1 VDTAQSEKPA
11 AGAPAAAAPALPER
25 QQTALRNYLRHLS
38 HDDADQTEAV
48 LAQLA
53 QDLQKRGKSALTD
66 DPMVWLFREGRRLMI
81 EFGLKSDAREES
93 GQPEEEVVLGENL
106 RAVVH
111 RTIHQL
117 TPKQEEALRLK
128 FQFGFKLG
136 EVAHITRLSD
146 QAASGL
152 LHLAVTRVGRA
163 ICTAKG
169 SEMPSVG
176 DTRLIP
182 YAFDELNPADK
193 NDFIQSSSSSKAL
206 LESVEAVRDWCTQ
219 IRPALTSK
227 APRSS
232 RRRSGAG
239 GWTAKLVG
247 AGLVIVVGV
256 AGLVYFLRQPE
267 TAVKRPWQATG
278 ANGIG
283 SLPDAVER
291 RRLAPEKNER
301 MKTDSQAGS
310 TRAAIKTAAARPSGQ
325 GPDRTTLPASVDDVP
340 VLAGGDQG
348 GQRAAAV
355 ADEPQRAV
363 PRNRRK
369 IPTTPVSRERN
380 PSEGRGAMGALEP
393 EQPDDRTKQ
402 PLEPEGAFAADDAA
416 TGNVAADRR
425 AEVMPRE
432 KPARTSQP
440 IEQGDLGEGGDAGR
454 EDADPDSKIDQKV
467 GSPSTPGQLRH
478 PLGGRLQPNLPVAKT
493 AVLLR
498 QVPMTT
504 AGPNQTEPLE
514 ATMEQAPS
522 PWNPSKRIVRVSLR
536 AKDVP
541 FPARPVANVVFAVD
555 ISQSMTANARLDLVR
570 EGIRRLMERLRPED
584 QVAIV
589 TYSDRADVALPT
601 TSAARSGVVRSCL
614 VGLVS
619 AGRTNGSEGLMLA
632 YQVVRS
638 GWIEGGLNEVVLC
651 TDGNF
656 NLGTTDEKELA
667 AIAAEQASRGIRLS
681 VIGFGRN
688 DRNDLRLELLATNG
702 GGRSGYVNTQAE
714 AEQMLVGQLNG
725 LFVPVASS
733 VRMHVEFSPENVL
746 EARRLDDES
755 ALAGTNSVDRLLP
768 GRSLTQLY
776 EITPRYADPAK
787 EVRVNLV
794 VNCTLAATAESK
806 AIVQEL
812 AGTPREWVRTGV
824 EFRHATAILDYARIL
839 RGDPRNAPFELG
851 RLKRWIQ
858 ENLADDPDGYRR
870 DLLFKLEQAGG
881 QEVVGLPS
889 VGSN

>member
-1 VDTAQSEKPA
+1 MDTAQSEKPA

-25 QQTALRNYLRHLS
+25 QQTALRSYLRHLS
-38 HDDADQTEAV
+38 HDDGEQTEAV

-53 QDLQKRGKSALTD
+53 QELQKKGKSAVTD

-81 EFGLKSDAREES
+81 ESGLKSDAREES

-169 SEMPSVG
+169 NEMPSAG

-182 YAFDELNPADK
+182 YAFDELNQADK
-193 NDFIQSSSSSKAL
+193 NDFIQSSASSKAL
-206 LESVEAVRDWCTQ
+206 LESVEAVRDWCAQ

-232 RRRSGAG
+232 RRRAGAG

-247 AGLVIVVGV
+247 AGMVIAVVV
-256 AGLVYFLRQPE
+256 AGLVYFLREPE
-267 TAVKRPWQATG
+267 ATVKRPWQATG

-283 SLPDAVER
+283 SLPEAVER
-291 RRLAPEKNER
+291 RRLAAEKKER
-301 MKTDSQAGS
+301 MKADSQAGS
-310 TRAAIKTAAARPSGQ
+310 TRAVAKTAAAKSSGQ
-325 GPDRTTLPASVDDVP
+325 SPDQTTMLVSVDDVP
-340 VLAGGDQG
+340 ALAGEDQG
-348 GQRAAAV
+348 GWGAAAI

-363 PRNRRK
+363 PGNRRK
-369 IPTTPVSRERN
+369 IPTTPVSREKN
-380 PSEGRGAMGALEP
+380 PAERRGTMGALEP
-393 EQPDDRTKQ
+393 TEPDDRAKQ
-402 PLEPEGAFAADDAA
+402 PLESVETFATDDAA
-416 TGNVAADRR
+416 AANESADRR
-425 AEVMPRE
+425 AEIIPKE
-432 KPARTSQP
+432 KSAKASQP
-440 IEQGDLGEGGDAGR
+440 VERGELDEGAGAGQEQ
-454 EDADPDSKIDQKV
+454 ADPERKIDQKV
-467 GSPSTPGQLRH
+467 VSPSTLGQLRR
-478 PLGGRLQPNLPVAKT
+478 PLEGRLQPTVPVAKT

-614 VGLVS
+614 AGLVS

-656 NLGTTDEKELA
+656 NMGTTDEKELA
-667 AIAAEQASRGIRLS
+667 AIAAEQASRGVRLS

-725 LFVPVASS
+725 LFVPVANS
-733 VRMHVEFSPENVL
+733 VRMHVAFSPENVL

-768 GRSLTQLY
+768 GRNLTQLY

-794 VNCTLAATAESK
+794 VNCTLAATGERQE
-806 AIVQEL
+806 IVQEL
-812 AGTPREWVRTGV
+812 AGTPREWVRTGA
-824 EFRHATAILDYARIL
+824 EFRHATAILDYARIM

-851 RLKRWIQ
+851 RLKGWIQ

-881 QEVVGLPS
+881 QEVVGLPT